1 MFASNN
7 NKQFSDLD
15 NWTFNI
21 YFFLHILYIKLKVGL
36 KHDIAV
42 NNSHLLQP

>member
-21 YFFLHILYIKLKVGL
+21 YFLHILYIKLKVGL

-42 NNSHLLQP
+42 NNSNLLQP